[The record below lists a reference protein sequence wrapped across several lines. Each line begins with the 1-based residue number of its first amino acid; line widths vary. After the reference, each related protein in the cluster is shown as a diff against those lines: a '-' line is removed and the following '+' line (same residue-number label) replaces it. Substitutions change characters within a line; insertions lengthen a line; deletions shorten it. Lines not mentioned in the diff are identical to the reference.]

1 MTSTQDNRLLAG
13 IDIFVEAPFSAQLP
27 KQIGAMRLEHISS
40 RGTKLK
46 GSDLEK
52 RILDVQWICARY
64 LFDGNH
70 PMTKETDSQIVQ
82 VIQQVGAQYKWS
94 SIIKLYTLDG
104 KPQYS

>member
-27 KQIGAMRLEHISS
+27 KQIGAMKLEHISS
-40 RGTKLK
+40 RGTKLQ
-46 GSDLEK
+46 GSELEK
-52 RILDVQWICARY
+52 RILDVQWLCARY
-64 LFDGNH
+64 LFDGQRT
-70 PMTKETDSQIVQ
+70 MTNDTESQIVQ